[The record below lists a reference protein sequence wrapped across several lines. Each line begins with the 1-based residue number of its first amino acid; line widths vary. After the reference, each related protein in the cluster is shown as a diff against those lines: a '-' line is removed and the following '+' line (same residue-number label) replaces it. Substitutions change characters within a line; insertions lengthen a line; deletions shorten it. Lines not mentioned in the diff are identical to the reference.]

1 MEEEGEEEED
11 DEEEEEEEEED
22 EVVDVPAKGN
32 KRPMPVNGKGA
43 KYKFRRF

>member
-11 DEEEEEEEEED
+11 DEEEEEED

-32 KRPMPVNGKGA
+32 KRPMPVNGKGT
-43 KYKFRRF
+43 KIKFRRF